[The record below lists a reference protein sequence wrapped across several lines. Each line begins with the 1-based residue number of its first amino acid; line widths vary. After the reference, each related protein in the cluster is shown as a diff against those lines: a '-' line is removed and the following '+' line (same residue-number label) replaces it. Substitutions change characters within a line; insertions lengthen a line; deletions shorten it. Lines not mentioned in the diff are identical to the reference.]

1 MDSISVEEPINQK
14 STFDLSFKTK
24 LKEINNLLINVEK
37 KSNETEHFQEILQK
51 INELQEFVNDSKTFL
66 PAYNMKKCANE
77 IKEITKCYEQMHE
90 KILPKKKFT
99 FGKRPT
105 KSIIKANVEET
116 FEPINKSKVYKE
128 DYGFKNRS
136 NETLKLTEDQ
146 TYSKDIALDILSNC
160 NVFICGTPSTVRVS
174 SLSACK
180 VFACAS
186 TSIFV
191 ENCKNSVFVSA
202 SQQLRIHDT
211 VETDFYIYVTSSAII
226 ENSKQLRFAPIMLNS
241 SPILKKSFKMLNF
254 DEPTNNWKIINDFDW
269 LSSYE
274 SSPNWC
280 EIPEEERNQ
289 PLEEN
294 TIIEN
299 VTI

>member
-1 MDSISVEEPINQK
+1 MLEEPLFQK
-14 STFDLSFKTK
+14 SSFDLSFKTK
-24 LKEINNLLINVEK
+24 LKDINDMLTNIENCYNKAEY
-37 KSNETEHFQEILQK
+37 FQEIFQK

-66 PAYNMKKCANE
+66 PAYNMKRCSNE
-77 IKEITKCYEQMHE
+77 IKDITKYYEQMYE

-99 FGKRPT
+99 FGKRSTQTVVKT
-105 KSIIKANVEET
+105 KIEDK
-116 FEPINKSKVYKE
+116 FKPINELKVYKE
-128 DYGFKNRS
+128 DCGFQNCS
-136 NETLKLTEDQ
+136 NENLKLTADQ
-146 TYSKDIALDILSNC
+146 TFMKDIALDVLSNC
-160 NVFICGTPSTVRVS
+160 NVFIYGTPSTVRVS
-174 SLSACK
+174 SLSNCR

-191 ENCKNSVFVSA
+191 ENCKNTIFICA

-211 VETDFYIYVTSSAII
+211 VATDFYIYVTSSAII
-226 ENSKQLRFAPIMLNS
+226 ENCKQLRFAPLTLS
-241 SPILKKSFKMLNF
+241 SEQLQKSFEMANF
-254 DEPTNNWKIINDFDW
+254 DVSHNNWKNINDFDW

-289 PLEEN
+289 PLEG
-294 TIIEN
+294 EN